1 MSQKRFRQH
10 RPLYP
15 NTLPPAI
22 EKPKFQWK
30 LLPILWLTLKRVAMT
45 IGFVVLVNL
54 FIAIT
59 IIPALIPKE
68 GSAPSL
74 PNEMVLFMTF
84 EDGFLEM
91 PTPATFSDPF
101 AGSSLTV
108 RTIVDALDR
117 ARDDGRVKGIVA
129 RMYDGNFALTQTT
142 EVRAAIKR
150 FRDSGKFA
158 YIYSSSYGEGGG
170 GFGRY
175 YLASAFE
182 QIWMQP
188 LGIVSISGVQAE
200 IPFFRDTLDK
210 IGVRPQFFQR
220 KDYKTAFESIT
231 ARNISKENRE
241 TMQQII
247 DGVRGQLMSEIPA
260 ERGMSEVEFQRLV
273 DKGLLTAPEA
283 EAAGLI
289 THMDYADV
297 LLDDIAELVTGDR
310 ESEDLELIEL
320 EQYASV
326 MKKKSQGLLSGS
338 KPKVALVYAVGAI
351 MPSSDSAGVPGEGIA
366 AADEIAPAILDAA
379 KDDAVEAIV
388 LRIDSPGGS
397 PSASES
403 ILRAVEKAQ
412 AEGKPVIVSMGAT
425 AASGGYWIAAYADKI
440 YALPTTLTGS
450 IGVVGGKFVFSEL
463 LDKVGVNMA
472 EISWGKNSGM
482 WSPTSTFSSSEAERF
497 NAMLDNVY
505 DNFINRVAKGR
516 GMTAEEV
523 DRVAGGRVWTGKNA
537 MGVGLVDELG
547 GLEDALDFAAVSI
560 GEEGRA
566 DIRVDVYPKPKSAFE
581 QIFELLDTQARIG
594 QRSIEM
600 QDKLL
605 GVAGPVLNQLSVM
618 ENPQHYSTYEP
629 LRVQ

>member
-1 MSQKRFRQH
+1 MSQKHFRQH

-22 EKPKFQWK
+22 EKPKFEWK

-45 IGFVVLVNL
+45 IGFVVLLNL

-74 PNEMVLFMTF
+74 PDEMVLFMTF
-84 EDGFLEM
+84 EDGFLET
-91 PTPATFSDPF
+91 PAPATFSDPF
-101 AGSSLTV
+101 AGSALTV

-117 ARDDGRVKGIVA
+117 AREDSRVKGIVA
-129 RMYDGNFALTQTT
+129 RMYNGNFALTQAT

-175 YLASAFE
+175 YIASAFE

-188 LGIVSISGVQAE
+188 LGVISIMGVQAE
-200 IPFFRDTLDK
+200 IPFFRETLDK

-231 ARNISKENRE
+231 SRNISKENRE
-241 TMQQII
+241 TMQQVVN
-247 DGVRGQLMSEIPA
+247 GVRDQLMAEIPA
-260 ERGMSEVEFQRLV
+260 ERGMSEREFQGLV
-273 DKGLLTAPEA
+273 DQGLLTAPEA
-283 EAAGLI
+283 KEAGLI

-297 LLDDIAELVTGDR
+297 LLDNITELVTGDR
-310 ESEDLELIEL
+310 ESDDLELIEL
-320 EQYASV
+320 EQYAGV
-326 MKKKSQGLLSGS
+326 MKKKGQGLLSAS
-338 KPKVALVYAVGAI
+338 KPKIALIYAVGAI
-351 MPSSDSAGVPGEGIA
+351 MPSADAGGIPGEGIA
-366 AADEIAPAILDAA
+366 AADEIAPAILEAGE
-379 KDDAVEAIV
+379 DDDVEAIV

-397 PSASES
+397 PAASES

-412 AEGKPVIVSMGAT
+412 GEGKPVIVSMGAT

-463 LDKVGVNMA
+463 IDKVGVNMA
-472 EISWGKNSGM
+472 KIGWGKNAGL
-482 WSPTSTFSSSEAERF
+482 WSSTSAFSASEAARF

-505 DNFINRVAKGR
+505 DNFVNRVAKGR
-516 GMTAEEV
+516 GMTVAEV
-523 DRVAGGRVWTGKNA
+523 DRIAGGRVWTGRNA
-537 MGVGLVDELG
+537 VDVGLVDELG
-547 GLEDALDFAAVSI
+547 GLEAALDYASVVVGGTDRKDVRI
-560 GEEGRA
+560 E
-566 DIRVDVYPKPKSAFE
+566 VYPKPKTAFE
-581 QIFELLDTQARIG
+581 QIFELLDAQVRVG

-600 QDKLL
+600 QNKFL
-605 GVAGPVLNQLSVM
+605 GVAEPVLNQLSIM